1 MFNNNKIL
9 VVIPARGDSKRI
21 HRKNVR
27 LLADKPLIA
36 HAIDI
41 AKYSKYVD
49 DIVVSSEDP
58 EIVHIAE
65 KFGAGIVRRSPNL
78 AGDRIPLDP
87 VILDATVQKEK
98 QAFDEYDIVITIQA
112 TSPLLKSETLDR
124 AIEKF
129 DNYNIDTVI
138 SVRGEKHFNW
148 MFSESENR
156 YYPLYSERVNQEY
169 LPTEFIETGGF
180 FATRRHFLTPNSRM
194 GNNVELMEISRE
206 ESINITSYED
216 WWVAERYLNKKRIV
230 LIVNANDEIGISRM
244 NRCIALASRL
254 LSDDVLFLIDENHQ
268 MGIDMVSQFNFPYK
282 LYDGEDELFD
292 LLKRFYPHI
301 VVNDISDTSK
311 DYINRQKELGFFVIN
326 FEDVGTGSE
335 DADLVFDVLYEHDGG
350 FGNIFIGYKYYL
362 LRNEFYFQPKKIV
375 GPNVDNVLIAFGGD
389 DSNNL
394 TERTLE
400 AVLDSG
406 YAGRIDVILPFNYSK
421 KEELIQKYEM
431 NHNIQIYH
439 RVNNISDFMLKADIV
454 FSSAGRKMYEI
465 CTVGTPCICICQN
478 GREQTHAFGSPKNGF
493 INMGLAETLSN
504 DDITNQFKI
513 LWQDFELRQT
523 MSAMMKSIDLKH
535 GFENIWS
542 VVEQKYWAKEFKQKY
557 R

>member
-21 HRKNVR
+21 LRKNIR

-36 HAIDI
+36 HAIGI
-41 AKYSKYVD
+41 AKSSKYVD
-49 DIVVSSEDP
+49 DVVVSSEDF
-58 EIVHIAE
+58 EIIQIAE
-65 KFGAGIVRRSPNL
+65 KFGASIVRRSPNL

-98 QAFDEYDIVITIQA
+98 QAFDEYDIVITIQP
-112 TSPLLKSETLDR
+112 TSPLLKSETLDK

-138 SVRGEKHFNW
+138 SVTGEKHFNW
-148 MFSESENR
+148 MFNESENR
-156 YYPLYSERVNQEY
+156 YYPLFSERVNQDY

-194 GNNVELMEISRE
+194 GNNVDLMEISRE
-206 ESINITSYED
+206 ESINIVSYED
-216 WWVAERYLNKKRIV
+216 WWVAERYLNKKKIA
-230 LIVNANDEIGISRM
+230 LIVNASDEIGISRM
-244 NRCIALASRL
+244 DRCIALASRL
-254 LSDDVLFLIDENHQ
+254 LSDNVLFLLDENHQ
-268 MGIDMVSQFNFPYK
+268 MGIDMVNKFNCPYRV
-282 LYDGEDELFD
+282 YDGEDELFD
-292 LLKRFYPHI
+292 LLKRFNPHI
-301 VVNDISDTSK
+301 VINDVSDTSK
-311 DYINRQKELGFFVIN
+311 DYINRQKQLGFFVIN

-362 LRNEFYFQPKKIV
+362 LRDEFYFQPKKV
-375 GPNVDNVLIAFGGD
+375 VNPNVDTVLIAFGGD

-400 AVLDSG
+400 SVLGSG

-421 KEELIQKYEM
+421 KEQIIQKYEM
-431 NHNIQIYH
+431 SHNVQIYH
-439 RVNNISDFMLKADIV
+439 RVNNISDFMLRADIV

-465 CTVGTPCICICQN
+465 CSVGTPCICICQN
-478 GREQTHAFGSPKNGF
+478 GREQTHSFGSPKNGF
-493 INMGLAETLSN
+493 INMGLAEFLSN
-504 DDITNQFKI
+504 EDITNQFKI

-523 MSAMMKSIDLKH
+523 MNAMMKSIDLKH

-542 VVEQKYWAKEFKQKY
+542 VVEQKYWAKEFKQRY
-557 R
+557 

>member
-21 HRKNVR
+21 LRKNIR

-36 HAIDI
+36 HAIGI
-41 AKYSKYVD
+41 AKSSKYVD
-49 DIVVSSEDP
+49 DVVVSSEDF
-58 EIVHIAE
+58 EIIQIAE
-65 KFGAGIVRRSPNL
+65 KFGASIVRRSPNL

-98 QAFDEYDIVITIQA
+98 QAFDEYDIVITIQP
-112 TSPLLKSETLDR
+112 TSPLLKSETLDK

-138 SVRGEKHFNW
+138 SVTGEKHFNW
-148 MFSESENR
+148 MFNESENR
-156 YYPLYSERVNQEY
+156 YYPLFSERVNQDY

-194 GNNVELMEISRE
+194 GNNVDLMEISRE
-206 ESINITSYED
+206 ESINIVSYED
-216 WWVAERYLNKKRIV
+216 WWVAERYLNKKKIA
-230 LIVNANDEIGISRM
+230 LIVNASDEIGISRM
-244 NRCIALASRL
+244 DRCIALASRL
-254 LSDDVLFLIDENHQ
+254 LSDNVLFLLDENHQ
-268 MGIDMVSQFNFPYK
+268 MGIDMVNKFNCPYRV
-282 LYDGEDELFD
+282 YDGEDELFD
-292 LLKRFYPHI
+292 LLKRFNPHI
-301 VVNDISDTSK
+301 VINDVSDTSK
-311 DYINRQKELGFFVIN
+311 DYINRQKQLGFFVIN

-362 LRNEFYFQPKKIV
+362 LRDEFYFQPKKIV
-375 GPNVDNVLIAFGGD
+375 NPNVDTVLIAFGGD

-400 AVLDSG
+400 SVIDSG

-421 KEELIQKYEM
+421 KEQILQKYEM
-431 NHNIQIYH
+431 SHNVQIYH
-439 RVNNISDFMLKADIV
+439 RVNNISDFMLRADIV

-465 CTVGTPCICICQN
+465 CSVGTPCICICQN

-493 INMGLAETLSN
+493 INMGLAEFLSN
-504 DDITNQFKI
+504 EDITNQFKI

-523 MSAMMKSIDLKH
+523 MNAMMKSIDLKH

-542 VVEQKYWAKEFKQKY
+542 VVEQKYWAKEFKQRY
-557 R
+557 

>member
-21 HRKNVR
+21 LRKNIR

-36 HAIDI
+36 HAIGI
-41 AKYSKYVD
+41 AKSSKYVD
-49 DIVVSSEDP
+49 DVVVSSEDF
-58 EIVHIAE
+58 EIIQIAE
-65 KFGAGIVRRSPNL
+65 KFGASIVRRSPNL

-98 QAFDEYDIVITIQA
+98 QAFDEYDIVIAIQP
-112 TSPLLKSETLDR
+112 TSPLLKSETLDK

-138 SVRGEKHFNW
+138 SVTGEKHFNW
-148 MFSESENR
+148 MFNESENR
-156 YYPLYSERVNQEY
+156 YYPLFSERVNQDY

-194 GNNVELMEISRE
+194 GNNVDLMEISRE
-206 ESINITSYED
+206 ESINIVSYED
-216 WWVAERYLNKKRIV
+216 WWVAERYLNKKKIA
-230 LIVNANDEIGISRM
+230 LIVNASDEIGISKID
-244 NRCIALASRL
+244 RCIALASRL
-254 LSDDVLFLIDENHQ
+254 LSDNVLFLLDENHQ
-268 MGIDMVSQFNFPYK
+268 MGIDMVNKFNCPYRV
-282 LYDGEDELFD
+282 YDGEDELFD
-292 LLKRFYPHI
+292 LLKRFNPHI
-301 VVNDISDTSK
+301 VINDVSDTSK
-311 DYINRQKELGFFVIN
+311 DYINRQKQLGFFVIN

-362 LRNEFYFQPKKIV
+362 LRDEFYFQPKKIV
-375 GPNVDNVLIAFGGD
+375 NPNVDTVLIAFGGD

-400 AVLDSG
+400 SVLDSG

-421 KEELIQKYEM
+421 KEQILQKYEM
-431 NHNIQIYH
+431 SHNVQIYH
-439 RVNNISDFMLKADIV
+439 RVNNISDFMLRADIV

-465 CTVGTPCICICQN
+465 CSVGTPCICICQN

-493 INMGLAETLSN
+493 INMGLAEFLSN
-504 DDITNQFKI
+504 EDITNQFKI

-523 MSAMMKSIDLKH
+523 MNAMMKSIDLKH

-542 VVEQKYWAKEFKQKY
+542 VVEQKYWAKEFKQRY
-557 R
+557 

>member
-21 HRKNVR
+21 LRKNIR

-36 HAIDI
+36 HAIGI
-41 AKYSKYVD
+41 AKSSKYVD
-49 DIVVSSEDP
+49 DVVVSSEDF
-58 EIVHIAE
+58 EIIQIAE
-65 KFGAGIVRRSPNL
+65 KFGASIVRRSPNL

-98 QAFDEYDIVITIQA
+98 QAFDEYDIVITIQP
-112 TSPLLKSETLDR
+112 TSPLLKSETLDK

-138 SVRGEKHFNW
+138 SVTGEKHFNW
-148 MFSESENR
+148 MFNESENR
-156 YYPLYSERVNQEY
+156 YYPLFSERVNQDY

-194 GNNVELMEISRE
+194 GNNVDLMEISRE
-206 ESINITSYED
+206 ESINIVSYED
-216 WWVAERYLNKKRIV
+216 WWVAERYLNKKKIA
-230 LIVNANDEIGISRM
+230 LIVNASDEIGISRM
-244 NRCIALASRL
+244 DRCIALASRL
-254 LSDDVLFLIDENHQ
+254 LSDNVLFLLDENHQ
-268 MGIDMVSQFNFPYK
+268 MGIDMVNKFNCPYRV
-282 LYDGEDELFD
+282 YDGEDELFD
-292 LLKRFYPHI
+292 LLKRFNPHI
-301 VVNDISDTSK
+301 VINDVSDTSK
-311 DYINRQKELGFFVIN
+311 DYINRQKQLGFFVIN

-362 LRNEFYFQPKKIV
+362 LRDEFYFQPKKIV
-375 GPNVDNVLIAFGGD
+375 NPNVDTVLIAFGGD

-400 AVLDSG
+400 SVIDSG

-421 KEELIQKYEM
+421 KEQILQKYEM
-431 NHNIQIYH
+431 SHNVQIYH
-439 RVNNISDFMLKADIV
+439 RVNNISDFMLRADIV

-465 CTVGTPCICICQN
+465 CSVGTPCICICQN
-478 GREQTHAFGSPKNGF
+478 GREQTHSFGSPKNGF
-493 INMGLAETLSN
+493 INMGLAEFLSN
-504 DDITNQFKI
+504 EDITNQFKI

-523 MSAMMKSIDLKH
+523 MNAMMKSIDLKH

-542 VVEQKYWAKEFKQKY
+542 VVEQKYWAKEFKQRY
-557 R
+557 

>member
-21 HRKNVR
+21 LRKNIR

-36 HAIDI
+36 HAIGI
-41 AKYSKYVD
+41 AKSSKYVD
-49 DIVVSSEDP
+49 DVVVSSEDF
-58 EIVHIAE
+58 EIIQIAE
-65 KFGAGIVRRSPNL
+65 KFGASIVRRSPNL

-98 QAFDEYDIVITIQA
+98 QAFDEYDIVITIQP
-112 TSPLLKSETLDR
+112 TSPLLKSETLDK

-138 SVRGEKHFNW
+138 SVTGEKHFNW
-148 MFSESENR
+148 MFNESENR
-156 YYPLYSERVNQEY
+156 YYPLFSERVNQDY

-194 GNNVELMEISRE
+194 GNNVDLMEISRE
-206 ESINITSYED
+206 ESINIVSYED
-216 WWVAERYLNKKRIV
+216 WWVAERYLNKKKIA
-230 LIVNANDEIGISRM
+230 LIVNASDEIGISRM
-244 NRCIALASRL
+244 DRCIALASRL
-254 LSDDVLFLIDENHQ
+254 LSDNVLFLLDENHQ
-268 MGIDMVSQFNFPYK
+268 MGIDVVNKFNCPNRV
-282 LYDGEDELFD
+282 YDGEDELFD
-292 LLKRFYPHI
+292 LLKRFNPHI
-301 VVNDISDTSK
+301 VINDVSDTSK
-311 DYINRQKELGFFVIN
+311 DYINRQKQLGFFVIN

-362 LRNEFYFQPKKIV
+362 LRDEFYFQPKKIV
-375 GPNVDNVLIAFGGD
+375 NPNVDTVLIAFGGD

-400 AVLDSG
+400 SVLGSG

-421 KEELIQKYEM
+421 KEQIIQKYEM
-431 NHNIQIYH
+431 SHNVQIYH
-439 RVNNISDFMLKADIV
+439 RVNNISDFMLRADIV

-465 CTVGTPCICICQN
+465 CSVGTPCICICQN

-493 INMGLAETLSN
+493 INMGLAEFLSN
-504 DDITNQFKI
+504 EDITNQFKI

-523 MSAMMKSIDLKH
+523 MNAMMKSIDLKH

-542 VVEQKYWAKEFKQKY
+542 VVEQKYWAKEFKQRY
-557 R
+557 

>member
-21 HRKNVR
+21 LRKNIR

-36 HAIDI
+36 HAIGI
-41 AKYSKYVD
+41 AKSSKYVD
-49 DIVVSSEDP
+49 DVVVSSEDF
-58 EIVHIAE
+58 EIIQIAE
-65 KFGAGIVRRSPNL
+65 KFGASIVRRSPNL

-98 QAFDEYDIVITIQA
+98 QAFDEYDIVITIQP
-112 TSPLLKSETLDR
+112 TSPLLKSETLDK

-138 SVRGEKHFNW
+138 SVTGEKHFNW
-148 MFSESENR
+148 MFNESENR
-156 YYPLYSERVNQEY
+156 YYPLFSERVNQDY

-194 GNNVELMEISRE
+194 GNNVDLMEISRE
-206 ESINITSYED
+206 ESINIVSYED
-216 WWVAERYLNKKRIV
+216 WWVAERYLNKKKIA
-230 LIVNANDEIGISRM
+230 LIVNASDEIGISKID
-244 NRCIALASRL
+244 RCIALASRL
-254 LSDDVLFLIDENHQ
+254 LSDNVLFLLDENHQ
-268 MGIDMVSQFNFPYK
+268 MGIDMVNKFNCPYRV
-282 LYDGEDELFD
+282 YDGEDELFD
-292 LLKRFYPHI
+292 LLKRFNPHI
-301 VVNDISDTSK
+301 VINDVSDTSK
-311 DYINRQKELGFFVIN
+311 DYINRQKQLGFFVIN

-362 LRNEFYFQPKKIV
+362 LRDEFYFQPKKIV
-375 GPNVDNVLIAFGGD
+375 NPNVDTVLIAFGGD

-400 AVLDSG
+400 SVLGSG

-421 KEELIQKYEM
+421 KEQILQKYEM
-431 NHNIQIYH
+431 SH
-439 RVNNISDFMLKADIV
+439 RVNNISDFMLRADIV

-465 CTVGTPCICICQN
+465 CSVGTPCICICQN

-493 INMGLAETLSN
+493 INMGLAEFLSN
-504 DDITNQFKI
+504 EDITNQFKI

-523 MSAMMKSIDLKH
+523 MNAMMKSIDLKH

-542 VVEQKYWAKEFKQKY
+542 VVEQKYWAKEFKQRY
-557 R
+557 

>member
-21 HRKNVR
+21 LRKNIR

-36 HAIDI
+36 HAIGI
-41 AKYSKYVD
+41 AKSSKYVD
-49 DIVVSSEDP
+49 DVVVSSEDF
-58 EIVHIAE
+58 EIIQIAE
-65 KFGAGIVRRSPNL
+65 KFGASIVRRSPNL

-98 QAFDEYDIVITIQA
+98 QAFDEYDIVITIQP
-112 TSPLLKSETLDR
+112 TSPLLKSETLDK

-138 SVRGEKHFNW
+138 SVTGEKHFNW
-148 MFSESENR
+148 MFNESENR
-156 YYPLYSERVNQEY
+156 YYPLFSERVNQDY

-194 GNNVELMEISRE
+194 GNNVDLMEISRE
-206 ESINITSYED
+206 ESINIVSYED
-216 WWVAERYLNKKRIV
+216 WWVAERYLNKKKIA
-230 LIVNANDEIGISRM
+230 LIVNASDEIGISKID
-244 NRCIALASRL
+244 RCIALASRL
-254 LSDDVLFLIDENHQ
+254 LSDNVLFLLDENHQ
-268 MGIDMVSQFNFPYK
+268 MGIDMVNKFNCPYRV
-282 LYDGEDELFD
+282 YDGEDELFD
-292 LLKRFYPHI
+292 LLKRFNPHI
-301 VVNDISDTSK
+301 VINDVSDTSK
-311 DYINRQKELGFFVIN
+311 DYINRQKQLGFFVIN

-362 LRNEFYFQPKKIV
+362 LRDEFYFQPKKIV

-400 AVLDSG
+400 SVLGSG

-421 KEELIQKYEM
+421 KEQILQKYEM
-431 NHNIQIYH
+431 SHNVQIYH
-439 RVNNISDFMLKADIV
+439 RVNNISDFMLRADIV

-465 CTVGTPCICICQN
+465 CSVGTPCICICQN

-493 INMGLAETLSN
+493 INMGLAEFLSN
-504 DDITNQFKI
+504 EDITNQFKI

-523 MSAMMKSIDLKH
+523 MNAMMKSIDLKH

-542 VVEQKYWAKEFKQKY
+542 VVEQKYWAKEFKQRY
-557 R
+557 

>member
-21 HRKNVR
+21 LRKNIR

-36 HAIDI
+36 HAIGI
-41 AKYSKYVD
+41 AKSSKYVD
-49 DIVVSSEDP
+49 DVVVSSEDF
-58 EIVHIAE
+58 EIIQIAE
-65 KFGAGIVRRSPNL
+65 KFGASIVRRSPNL

-98 QAFDEYDIVITIQA
+98 QAFDEYDIVITIQP
-112 TSPLLKSETLDR
+112 TSPLLKSETLDK

-138 SVRGEKHFNW
+138 SVTCEKHFNW
-148 MFSESENR
+148 MFNESENR
-156 YYPLYSERVNQEY
+156 YYPLFSERVNQDY

-194 GNNVELMEISRE
+194 GNNVDLMEISRE
-206 ESINITSYED
+206 ESINIVSYED
-216 WWVAERYLNKKRIV
+216 WWVAERYLNKKKIA
-230 LIVNANDEIGISRM
+230 LIVNASDEIGISRM
-244 NRCIALASRL
+244 DRCIALASRL
-254 LSDDVLFLIDENHQ
+254 LSDNVLFLLDENHQ
-268 MGIDMVSQFNFPYK
+268 MGIDMVNKFNCPYRV
-282 LYDGEDELFD
+282 YDGEDELFD
-292 LLKRFYPHI
+292 LLKRFNPHI
-301 VVNDISDTSK
+301 VINDVSDTSK
-311 DYINRQKELGFFVIN
+311 DYINRQKQLGFFVIN

-362 LRNEFYFQPKKIV
+362 LRDEFYFQPKKV
-375 GPNVDNVLIAFGGD
+375 VNPNVDTVLIAFGGD

-400 AVLDSG
+400 SVIDSG

-421 KEELIQKYEM
+421 KEQILQKYEM
-431 NHNIQIYH
+431 SHNVQIYH
-439 RVNNISDFMLKADIV
+439 RVNNISDFMLRADIV

-465 CTVGTPCICICQN
+465 CSVGTPCICICQN

-493 INMGLAETLSN
+493 INMGLAEFLSN
-504 DDITNQFKI
+504 EDITNQFKV

-523 MSAMMKSIDLKH
+523 MNAMMKSIDLKH

-542 VVEQKYWAKEFKQKY
+542 VVEQKYWAKEFKQRY
-557 R
+557 

>member
-21 HRKNVR
+21 LRKNIR

-36 HAIDI
+36 HAIGI
-41 AKYSKYVD
+41 AKSSKYVD
-49 DIVVSSEDP
+49 DVVVSSEDF
-58 EIVHIAE
+58 EIIQIAE
-65 KFGAGIVRRSPNL
+65 KFGASIVRRSPNL

-98 QAFDEYDIVITIQA
+98 QAFDEYDIVITIQP
-112 TSPLLKSETLDR
+112 TSPLLKSETLDK

-138 SVRGEKHFNW
+138 SVTGEKHFNW
-148 MFSESENR
+148 MFNESENR
-156 YYPLYSERVNQEY
+156 YYPLFSERVNQDY

-194 GNNVELMEISRE
+194 GNNVDLMEISRE
-206 ESINITSYED
+206 ESINIVSYED
-216 WWVAERYLNKKRIV
+216 WWVAERYLNKKKIA
-230 LIVNANDEIGISRM
+230 LIVNASDEIGISRM
-244 NRCIALASRL
+244 DRCIALASRL
-254 LSDDVLFLIDENHQ
+254 LSDNVLFLLDENHQ
-268 MGIDMVSQFNFPYK
+268 MGIDMVNKFNCPYRV
-282 LYDGEDELFD
+282 YDGEDELFD
-292 LLKRFYPHI
+292 LLKRFNPHI
-301 VVNDISDTSK
+301 VINDVSDTSK
-311 DYINRQKELGFFVIN
+311 DYINRQKQLGFFVIN

-362 LRNEFYFQPKKIV
+362 LRDEFYFQPKKIV
-375 GPNVDNVLIAFGGD
+375 NPNVDTVLIAFGGD

-400 AVLDSG
+400 SVLGSG

-421 KEELIQKYEM
+421 KEQIIQKYEM
-431 NHNIQIYH
+431 SHNVQIYH
-439 RVNNISDFMLKADIV
+439 RVNNISDFMLRADIV

-465 CTVGTPCICICQN
+465 CSVGTPCICICQN

-493 INMGLAETLSN
+493 INMGLAEFLSN
-504 DDITNQFKI
+504 EDITNQFKV

-523 MSAMMKSIDLKH
+523 MNAMMKSIDLKH
-535 GFENIWS
+535 GFENIWF
-542 VVEQKYWAKEFKQKY
+542 VVEQKYWAKEFKQRY
-557 R
+557 

>member
-21 HRKNVR
+21 LRKNIR

-36 HAIDI
+36 HAIGI
-41 AKYSKYVD
+41 AKSSKYVD
-49 DIVVSSEDP
+49 DVVVSSEDF
-58 EIVHIAE
+58 EIIQIAE
-65 KFGAGIVRRSPNL
+65 KFGASIVRRSPNL

-98 QAFDEYDIVITIQA
+98 QAFDEYDIVITIQP
-112 TSPLLKSETLDR
+112 TSPLLKSETLDK

-138 SVRGEKHFNW
+138 SVTGEKHFNW
-148 MFSESENR
+148 MFNESENR
-156 YYPLYSERVNQEY
+156 YYPLFSERVNQDY

-194 GNNVELMEISRE
+194 GNNVDLMEISRE
-206 ESINITSYED
+206 ESINIVSYED
-216 WWVAERYLNKKRIV
+216 WWVAERYLNKKKIA
-230 LIVNANDEIGISRM
+230 LIVNASDEIGISRM
-244 NRCIALASRL
+244 DRCIALASRL
-254 LSDDVLFLIDENHQ
+254 LSDNVLFLLDENHQ
-268 MGIDMVSQFNFPYK
+268 MGIDMVNKFNCPYRV
-282 LYDGEDELFD
+282 YDGEDELFD
-292 LLKRFYPHI
+292 LLKRFNPHI
-301 VVNDISDTSK
+301 VINDVSDTSK
-311 DYINRQKELGFFVIN
+311 DYINRQKQLGFFVIN

-362 LRNEFYFQPKKIV
+362 LRDEFYFQPKKIV
-375 GPNVDNVLIAFGGD
+375 NPNVDTVLIAFGGD

-400 AVLDSG
+400 SVLGSG

-421 KEELIQKYEM
+421 KEQIIQKYEM
-431 NHNIQIYH
+431 SHNVQIYH
-439 RVNNISDFMLKADIV
+439 RVNNISDFMLRADIV

-465 CTVGTPCICICQN
+465 CSVGTPCICICQN

-493 INMGLAETLSN
+493 INMGLAEFLSN
-504 DDITNQFKI
+504 EDITNQFKI

-523 MSAMMKSIDLKH
+523 MNAMMKSIDLKH
-535 GFENIWS
+535 GFENIWF
-542 VVEQKYWAKEFKQKY
+542 VVEQKYWAKEFKQRY
-557 R
+557 

>member
-21 HRKNVR
+21 LRKNIR

-36 HAIDI
+36 HAIGI
-41 AKYSKYVD
+41 AKSSKYVD
-49 DIVVSSEDP
+49 DVVVSSEDF
-58 EIVHIAE
+58 EIIQIAE
-65 KFGAGIVRRSPNL
+65 KFGASIVRRSPNL

-98 QAFDEYDIVITIQA
+98 QAFDEYDIVITIQP
-112 TSPLLKSETLDR
+112 TSPLLKSETLDK

-138 SVRGEKHFNW
+138 SVTGEKHFNW
-148 MFSESENR
+148 MFNESENR
-156 YYPLYSERVNQEY
+156 YYPLFSERVNQDY

-194 GNNVELMEISRE
+194 GNNVDLMEISRE
-206 ESINITSYED
+206 ESINIVSYED
-216 WWVAERYLNKKRIV
+216 WWVAERYLNKKKIA
-230 LIVNANDEIGISRM
+230 LIVNASDEIGISRM
-244 NRCIALASRL
+244 DRCIALASRL
-254 LSDDVLFLIDENHQ
+254 LSDNVLFLLDENHQ
-268 MGIDMVSQFNFPYK
+268 MGIDMVNKFNCPYRV
-282 LYDGEDELFD
+282 YDGEDELFD
-292 LLKRFYPHI
+292 LLKRFNPHI
-301 VVNDISDTSK
+301 VINDVSDTSK
-311 DYINRQKELGFFVIN
+311 DYINRQKQLGFFVIN

-362 LRNEFYFQPKKIV
+362 LRDEFYFQPKKIV
-375 GPNVDNVLIAFGGD
+375 NPNVDTVLIAFGGD

-400 AVLDSG
+400 SVIDSG

-421 KEELIQKYEM
+421 KEQILQKYEM
-431 NHNIQIYH
+431 SHNVQIYH
-439 RVNNISDFMLKADIV
+439 RVNNISDFMLRADIV

-465 CTVGTPCICICQN
+465 CSVGTPCICICQN

-493 INMGLAETLSN
+493 INMGLAEFLSN
-504 DDITNQFKI
+504 EDITNQFKV

-523 MSAMMKSIDLKH
+523 MNAMMKSIDLKH

-542 VVEQKYWAKEFKQKY
+542 VVEQKYWAKEFKQRY
-557 R
+557 

>member
-21 HRKNVR
+21 LRKNIR

-36 HAIDI
+36 HAIGI
-41 AKYSKYVD
+41 AKSSKYVD
-49 DIVVSSEDP
+49 DVVVSSEDF
-58 EIVHIAE
+58 EIIQIAE
-65 KFGAGIVRRSPNL
+65 KFGASIVRRSPNL

-98 QAFDEYDIVITIQA
+98 QAFDEYDIVITIQP
-112 TSPLLKSETLDR
+112 TSPLLKSETLDK

-138 SVRGEKHFNW
+138 SVTGEKHFNW
-148 MFSESENR
+148 MFNESENR
-156 YYPLYSERVNQEY
+156 YYPLFSERVNQDY

-194 GNNVELMEISRE
+194 GNNVDLMEISRE
-206 ESINITSYED
+206 ESINIVSYED
-216 WWVAERYLNKKRIV
+216 WWVAERYLNKKKIA
-230 LIVNANDEIGISRM
+230 LIVNASDEIGISRM
-244 NRCIALASRL
+244 DRCIALASRL
-254 LSDDVLFLIDENHQ
+254 LSDNVLFLLDENHQ
-268 MGIDMVSQFNFPYK
+268 MGIDMVNKFNCPYRV
-282 LYDGEDELFD
+282 YDGEDELFD
-292 LLKRFYPHI
+292 LLKRFNPHI
-301 VVNDISDTSK
+301 VINDVSDTSK
-311 DYINRQKELGFFVIN
+311 DYINRQKQLGFFVIN

-362 LRNEFYFQPKKIV
+362 LRDEFYFQPKKV
-375 GPNVDNVLIAFGGD
+375 VNPNVDTVLIAFGGD

-400 AVLDSG
+400 SVIGSG

-421 KEELIQKYEM
+421 KEQIIQKYEM
-431 NHNIQIYH
+431 SHNVQIYH
-439 RVNNISDFMLKADIV
+439 RVNNISDFMLRADIV

-465 CTVGTPCICICQN
+465 CSVGTPCICICQN

-493 INMGLAETLSN
+493 INMGLAEFLSN
-504 DDITNQFKI
+504 EDITNQFKV

-523 MSAMMKSIDLKH
+523 MNAMMKSIDLKH

-542 VVEQKYWAKEFKQKY
+542 VVEQKYWAKEFKQRY
-557 R
+557 

>member
-21 HRKNVR
+21 LRKNIR

-36 HAIDI
+36 HAIGI
-41 AKYSKYVD
+41 AKSSKYVD
-49 DIVVSSEDP
+49 DVVVSSEDF
-58 EIVHIAE
+58 EIIQIAE
-65 KFGAGIVRRSPNL
+65 KFGASIVRRSPNL

-98 QAFDEYDIVITIQA
+98 QAFDEYDIVITIQP
-112 TSPLLKSETLDR
+112 TSPLLKSETLDK

-138 SVRGEKHFNW
+138 SVTGEKHFNW
-148 MFSESENR
+148 MFNESENR
-156 YYPLYSERVNQEY
+156 YYPLFSERVNQDY

-194 GNNVELMEISRE
+194 GNNVDLMEISRE
-206 ESINITSYED
+206 ESINIVSYED
-216 WWVAERYLNKKRIV
+216 WWVAERYLNKKKIA
-230 LIVNANDEIGISRM
+230 LIVNASDEIGISKM
-244 NRCIALASRL
+244 DRCIALASRL
-254 LSDDVLFLIDENHQ
+254 LSDNVLFLLDENHQ
-268 MGIDMVSQFNFPYK
+268 MGIDMVNKFNCPYRV
-282 LYDGEDELFD
+282 YDGEDELFD
-292 LLKRFYPHI
+292 LLKRFNPHI
-301 VVNDISDTSK
+301 VINDVSDTSK
-311 DYINRQKELGFFVIN
+311 DYINRQKQLGFFVIN

-362 LRNEFYFQPKKIV
+362 LRDEFYFQPKKIV
-375 GPNVDNVLIAFGGD
+375 NPNVDTVLIAFGGD

-400 AVLDSG
+400 SVLGSG

-421 KEELIQKYEM
+421 KEQILQKYEM
-431 NHNIQIYH
+431 SHNVQIYH
-439 RVNNISDFMLKADIV
+439 RVNNISDFMLRADIV

-465 CTVGTPCICICQN
+465 CSVGTPCICICQN

-493 INMGLAETLSN
+493 INMGLAEFLSN
-504 DDITNQFKI
+504 EDITNQFKI

-523 MSAMMKSIDLKH
+523 MNAMMKSIDLKH
-535 GFENIWS
+535 GFENIWF
-542 VVEQKYWAKEFKQKY
+542 VVEQKYWAKEFKQRY
-557 R
+557 

>member
-21 HRKNVR
+21 LRKNIR

-36 HAIDI
+36 HAIGI
-41 AKYSKYVD
+41 AKSSKYVD
-49 DIVVSSEDP
+49 DVVVSSEDF
-58 EIVHIAE
+58 EIIQIAE
-65 KFGAGIVRRSPNL
+65 KFGASIVRRSPNL

-98 QAFDEYDIVITIQA
+98 QAFDEYDIVITIQP
-112 TSPLLKSETLDR
+112 TSPLLKSETLDK

-138 SVRGEKHFNW
+138 SVTGEKHFNW
-148 MFSESENR
+148 MFNESENR
-156 YYPLYSERVNQEY
+156 YYPLFSERVNQDY

-194 GNNVELMEISRE
+194 GNNVDLMEISRE
-206 ESINITSYED
+206 ESINIVSYED
-216 WWVAERYLNKKRIV
+216 WWVAERYLNKKKIA
-230 LIVNANDEIGISRM
+230 LIVNASDEIGISRM
-244 NRCIALASRL
+244 DRCIALASRL
-254 LSDDVLFLIDENHQ
+254 LSDNVLFLLDENHQ
-268 MGIDMVSQFNFPYK
+268 MGIDMVNKFNCPYRV
-282 LYDGEDELFD
+282 YDGEDELFD
-292 LLKRFYPHI
+292 LLKRFNPHI
-301 VVNDISDTSK
+301 VINDVSDTSK
-311 DYINRQKELGFFVIN
+311 DYINRQKQLGFFVIN

-362 LRNEFYFQPKKIV
+362 LRDEFYFQPKKIV
-375 GPNVDNVLIAFGGD
+375 NPNVDTVLIAFGGD

-400 AVLDSG
+400 SVLGSG

-421 KEELIQKYEM
+421 KEQIIQKYEM
-431 NHNIQIYH
+431 SHNVQIYH
-439 RVNNISDFMLKADIV
+439 RVNNISDFMLRADIV

-465 CTVGTPCICICQN
+465 CSVGTPCICICQN

-493 INMGLAETLSN
+493 INMGLAEFLSN
-504 DDITNQFKI
+504 EDITNQFKV

-523 MSAMMKSIDLKH
+523 MNAMMKSIDLKH

-542 VVEQKYWAKEFKQKY
+542 VVEQKYWAKEFKQRY
-557 R
+557 

>member
-21 HRKNVR
+21 LRKNIR

-36 HAIDI
+36 HAIGI
-41 AKYSKYVD
+41 AKSSKYVD
-49 DIVVSSEDP
+49 DVVVSSEDF
-58 EIVHIAE
+58 EIIQIAE
-65 KFGAGIVRRSPNL
+65 KFGASIVRRSPNL

-98 QAFDEYDIVITIQA
+98 QAFDEYDIVITIQP
-112 TSPLLKSETLDR
+112 TSPLLKSETLDK

-138 SVRGEKHFNW
+138 SVTGEKHFNW
-148 MFSESENR
+148 MFNESENR
-156 YYPLYSERVNQEY
+156 YYPLFSERVNQDY

-194 GNNVELMEISRE
+194 GNNVDLMEISRE
-206 ESINITSYED
+206 ESINIVSYED
-216 WWVAERYLNKKRIV
+216 WWVDERYLNKKKIA
-230 LIVNANDEIGISRM
+230 LIVNASDEIGISRM
-244 NRCIALASRL
+244 DRCIALASRL
-254 LSDDVLFLIDENHQ
+254 LSDNVLFLLDENHQ
-268 MGIDMVSQFNFPYK
+268 MGIDMVNKFNCPYRV
-282 LYDGEDELFD
+282 YDGEDELFD
-292 LLKRFYPHI
+292 LLKRFNPHI
-301 VVNDISDTSK
+301 VINDVSDTSK
-311 DYINRQKELGFFVIN
+311 DYINRQKQLGFFVIN

-362 LRNEFYFQPKKIV
+362 LRDEFYFQPKKIV
-375 GPNVDNVLIAFGGD
+375 NPNVDTVLIAFGGD

-400 AVLDSG
+400 SVLGSG

-421 KEELIQKYEM
+421 KEQILQKYEM
-431 NHNIQIYH
+431 SHNVQIYH
-439 RVNNISDFMLKADIV
+439 RVNNISDFMLRADIV

-465 CTVGTPCICICQN
+465 CSVGTPCICICQN

-493 INMGLAETLSN
+493 INMGLAEFLSN
-504 DDITNQFKI
+504 EDITNQFKI

-523 MSAMMKSIDLKH
+523 MNAMMKSIDLKH
-535 GFENIWS
+535 GFENIWF
-542 VVEQKYWAKEFKQKY
+542 VVEQKYWAKEFKQRY
-557 R
+557 

>member
-21 HRKNVR
+21 LRKNIR

-36 HAIDI
+36 HAIGI
-41 AKYSKYVD
+41 AKSSKYVD
-49 DIVVSSEDP
+49 DVVVSSEDF
-58 EIVHIAE
+58 EIIQIAE
-65 KFGAGIVRRSPNL
+65 KFGASIVRRSPNL

-98 QAFDEYDIVITIQA
+98 QAFDEYDIVITIQP
-112 TSPLLKSETLDR
+112 TSPLLKSETLDK

-138 SVRGEKHFNW
+138 SVTGEKHFNW
-148 MFSESENR
+148 MFNESENR
-156 YYPLYSERVNQEY
+156 YYPLFSERVNQDY

-194 GNNVELMEISRE
+194 GNNVDLMEISRE
-206 ESINITSYED
+206 ESINIVSYED
-216 WWVAERYLNKKRIV
+216 WWVAERYLNKKKIA
-230 LIVNANDEIGISRM
+230 LIVNASDEIGISRM
-244 NRCIALASRL
+244 DRCIALASRL
-254 LSDDVLFLIDENHQ
+254 LSDNVLFLLDENHQ
-268 MGIDMVSQFNFPYK
+268 MGIDMVNKFNCPYRV
-282 LYDGEDELFD
+282 YDGEDELFD
-292 LLKRFYPHI
+292 LLKRFNPHI
-301 VVNDISDTSK
+301 VINDVSDTSK
-311 DYINRQKELGFFVIN
+311 DYINRQKQLGFFVIN

-362 LRNEFYFQPKKIV
+362 LRDEFYFQPKKIV
-375 GPNVDNVLIAFGGD
+375 NPNVDTVLIAFGGD

-400 AVLDSG
+400 SVLGSG

-421 KEELIQKYEM
+421 KEQILQKYEM
-431 NHNIQIYH
+431 SHNVQIYH
-439 RVNNISDFMLKADIV
+439 RVNNISDFMLRADIV
-454 FSSAGRKMYEI
+454 FSSAGREMYEI
-465 CTVGTPCICICQN
+465 CSVGTPCICICQN

-493 INMGLAETLSN
+493 INMGLAEFLSN
-504 DDITNQFKI
+504 EDITNQFKI

-523 MSAMMKSIDLKH
+523 MNAMMKSIDLKH

-542 VVEQKYWAKEFKQKY
+542 VVEQKYWAKEFKQRY
-557 R
+557 

>member
-21 HRKNVR
+21 LRKNIR

-36 HAIDI
+36 HAIGI
-41 AKYSKYVD
+41 AKSSKYVD
-49 DIVVSSEDP
+49 DVVVSSEDF
-58 EIVHIAE
+58 EIIQIAE
-65 KFGAGIVRRSPNL
+65 KFGASIVRRSPNL

-98 QAFDEYDIVITIQA
+98 QAFDEYDIVITIQP
-112 TSPLLKSETLDR
+112 TSPLLKSETLDK

-138 SVRGEKHFNW
+138 SVTGEKHFNW
-148 MFSESENR
+148 MFNESENR
-156 YYPLYSERVNQEY
+156 YYPLFSERVNQDY

-194 GNNVELMEISRE
+194 GNNVDLMEISRE
-206 ESINITSYED
+206 ESINIVSYED
-216 WWVAERYLNKKRIV
+216 WWVAERYLNKKKIA
-230 LIVNANDEIGISRM
+230 LIVNASDEIGISRM
-244 NRCIALASRL
+244 DRCIALASRL
-254 LSDDVLFLIDENHQ
+254 LSDNVLFLLDENHQ
-268 MGIDMVSQFNFPYK
+268 MGIDMVNKFNCPYRV
-282 LYDGEDELFD
+282 YDGEDELFD
-292 LLKRFYPHI
+292 LLKRFNPHI
-301 VVNDISDTSK
+301 VINDVSDTSK
-311 DYINRQKELGFFVIN
+311 DYINRQKQLGFFVIN

-362 LRNEFYFQPKKIV
+362 LRDEFYFQPKKV
-375 GPNVDNVLIAFGGD
+375 VNPNVDTVLIAFGGD

-400 AVLDSG
+400 SVLGSG

-421 KEELIQKYEM
+421 KEQILQKYEM
-431 NHNIQIYH
+431 SHNVQIYH
-439 RVNNISDFMLKADIV
+439 RVNNISDFMLRADIV

-465 CTVGTPCICICQN
+465 CSVGTPCICICQN

-493 INMGLAETLSN
+493 INMGLAEFLSN
-504 DDITNQFKI
+504 EDITNQFKI

-523 MSAMMKSIDLKH
+523 MNAMMKSIDLKH

-542 VVEQKYWAKEFKQKY
+542 VVEQKYWAKEFKQRY
-557 R
+557 

>member
-21 HRKNVR
+21 LRKNIR

-36 HAIDI
+36 HAIGI
-41 AKYSKYVD
+41 AKSSKYVD
-49 DIVVSSEDP
+49 DVVVSSEDF
-58 EIVHIAE
+58 EIIQIAE
-65 KFGAGIVRRSPNL
+65 KFGASIVRRSPNL

-98 QAFDEYDIVITIQA
+98 QAFDEYDIVITIQP
-112 TSPLLKSETLDR
+112 TSPLLKSETLDK

-138 SVRGEKHFNW
+138 SVTGEKHFNW
-148 MFSESENR
+148 MFNESENR
-156 YYPLYSERVNQEY
+156 YYPLFSERVNQDY

-194 GNNVELMEISRE
+194 CNNVDLMEISRE
-206 ESINITSYED
+206 ESINIVSYED
-216 WWVAERYLNKKRIV
+216 WWVAERYLNKKKIA
-230 LIVNANDEIGISRM
+230 LIVNASDEIGISKID
-244 NRCIALASRL
+244 RCIALASRL
-254 LSDDVLFLIDENHQ
+254 LSDNVLFLLDENHQ
-268 MGIDMVSQFNFPYK
+268 MGIDMVNKFNCPYRV
-282 LYDGEDELFD
+282 YDGEDELFD
-292 LLKRFYPHI
+292 LLKRFNPHI
-301 VVNDISDTSK
+301 VINDVSDTSK
-311 DYINRQKELGFFVIN
+311 DYINRQKQLGFFVIN

-362 LRNEFYFQPKKIV
+362 LRDEFYFQPKKIV
-375 GPNVDNVLIAFGGD
+375 NPNVDTVLIAFGGD

-400 AVLDSG
+400 SVLGSG

-421 KEELIQKYEM
+421 KEQILQKYEM
-431 NHNIQIYH
+431 SHNVQIYH
-439 RVNNISDFMLKADIV
+439 RVNNISDFMLRADIV

-465 CTVGTPCICICQN
+465 CSVGTPCICICQN

-493 INMGLAETLSN
+493 INMGLAEFLSN
-504 DDITNQFKI
+504 EDITNQFKI

-523 MSAMMKSIDLKH
+523 MNAMMKSIDLKH

-542 VVEQKYWAKEFKQKY
+542 VVEQKYWAKEFKQRY
-557 R
+557 

>member
-21 HRKNVR
+21 LRKNIR

-36 HAIDI
+36 HAIGI
-41 AKYSKYVD
+41 AKSSKYVD
-49 DIVVSSEDP
+49 DVVVSSEDF
-58 EIVHIAE
+58 EIIQIAE
-65 KFGAGIVRRSPNL
+65 KFGASIVRRSPNL

-98 QAFDEYDIVITIQA
+98 QAFDEYDIVITIQP
-112 TSPLLKSETLDR
+112 TSPLLKSETLDK

-138 SVRGEKHFNW
+138 SVTGEKHFNW
-148 MFSESENR
+148 MFNESENR
-156 YYPLYSERVNQEY
+156 YYPLFSERVNQDY

-194 GNNVELMEISRE
+194 GNNVDLMEISRE
-206 ESINITSYED
+206 ESINIVSYED
-216 WWVAERYLNKKRIV
+216 WWVAERYLNKKKIA
-230 LIVNANDEIGISRM
+230 LIVNASDEIGISRM
-244 NRCIALASRL
+244 DRCIALASRL
-254 LSDDVLFLIDENHQ
+254 LSDNVLFLLDENHQ
-268 MGIDMVSQFNFPYK
+268 MGIDVVNKFNCPYRV
-282 LYDGEDELFD
+282 YDGEDELFD
-292 LLKRFYPHI
+292 LLKRFNPHI
-301 VVNDISDTSK
+301 VINDVSDTSK
-311 DYINRQKELGFFVIN
+311 DYINRQKQLGFFVIN

-362 LRNEFYFQPKKIV
+362 LRDEFYFQPKKIV
-375 GPNVDNVLIAFGGD
+375 NPNVDTVLIAFGGD

-400 AVLDSG
+400 SVLGSG

-421 KEELIQKYEM
+421 KEQIIQKYEM
-431 NHNIQIYH
+431 SHNVQIYH
-439 RVNNISDFMLKADIV
+439 RVNNISDFMLRADIV

-465 CTVGTPCICICQN
+465 CSVGTPCICICQN

-493 INMGLAETLSN
+493 INMGLAEFLSN
-504 DDITNQFKI
+504 EDITNQFKV

-523 MSAMMKSIDLKH
+523 MNAMMKSIDLKH

-542 VVEQKYWAKEFKQKY
+542 VVEQKYWAKEFKQRY
-557 R
+557 